1 MRRLRRSGRI
11 ASEVPIV
18 LLGTDTTGKVFS
30 EETKTVVLSR
40 HGAGIVSR
48 YPLAP
53 DELLT
58 LRLPGSTEQAEVR
71 LVGNIGGQPG
81 SYIYGVTFVDPDP
94 HFWPVEFPPPEPVE
108 GAGQRLALEC
118 SLCRTR
124 QNVEQHEIEED
135 VYSVNGNVLRYC
147 ARCGA
152 STPWTKALN
161 EPAPPP
167 DASPAQNYSDLPT
180 LLEEQS
186 FEPTFSRPPSPGAP
200 AAVRPPDFADLG
212 APASAAPDS
221 AWSAASALAGSDAS
235 SVPQGPPALARAT
248 AVLQSPALATAPP
261 AMQSVSALQV
271 APAATSA
278 QDVSARMLDAN
289 GRRVNRRRDMRV
301 RVNFSACLRDPAQ
314 GDEIVECENVSK
326 GGLCFRSPRQYSLD
340 SWIEVAAPYSPGE
353 LPLFVPAQI
362 KRVEA
367 LSDGKASRYGAAYA
381 KRNSARSSI

>member
-40 HGAGIVSR
+40 HGAGILSR
-48 YPLAP
+48 YALAP

-71 LVGNIGGQPG
+71 LVGKIGGQPG

-94 HFWPVEFPPPEPVE
+94 HFWPLEFPPPEPIE
-108 GAGQRLALEC
+108 GVSQRLALEC

-161 EPAPPP
+161 EPAPLP
-167 DASPAQNYSDLPT
+167 DASPAQSYSDSPT
-180 LLEEQS
+180 LLVEQS
-186 FEPTFSRPPSPGAP
+186 FEPTFSRPPSSPSGAR
-200 AAVRPPDFADLG
+200 AAFSPPVFADLDS
-212 APASAAPDS
+212 PVSATPDS
-221 AWSAASALAGSDAS
+221 ACSVASALAGLDES
-235 SVPQGPPALARAT
+235 SVQQGP
-248 AVLQSPALATAPP
+248 PALATAPP
-261 AMQSVSALQV
+261 AMQSASAVQV
-271 APAATSA
+271 ASA
-278 QDVSARMLDAN
+278 GASARDVPARMLDAS

-353 LPLFVPAQI
+353 LALFVPAQI

-367 LSDGKASRYGAAYA
+367 LSDSKISRYGAAYA
-381 KRNSARSSI
+381 KRNSARPSI

>member
-40 HGAGIVSR
+40 HGAGILSR
-48 YPLAP
+48 YALAP

-108 GAGQRLALEC
+108 GVSQRLALEC

-161 EPAPPP
+161 EPAPLP
-167 DASPAQNYSDLPT
+167 DASPAQNYSDSPT
-180 LLEEQS
+180 LLVEQS
-186 FEPTFSRPPSPGAP
+186 FEPTFSRPPSSGAR
-200 AAVRPPDFADLG
+200 AAFRTPVFADLDSSV
-212 APASAAPDS
+212 SATPDS
-221 AWSAASALAGSDAS
+221 PWSAAALAGLDAS
-235 SVPQGPPALARAT
+235 SVQQGRAT
-248 AVLQSPALATAPP
+248 AVLQPPALVTTAPP
-261 AMQSVSALQV
+261 AMQSASAVHVV
-271 APAATSA
+271 AAGATA
-278 QDVSARMLDAN
+278 QDVPARMLDAN

-314 GDEIVECENVSK
+314 GDEIVECDNVSK
-326 GGLCFRSPRQYSLD
+326 GGLCFRSPRHYSLD

-353 LPLFVPAQI
+353 LALFVPAQI

-367 LSDGKASRYGAAYA
+367 LSDGKVSRYGAAYA
-381 KRNSARSSI
+381 KRNSARPSF

>member
-40 HGAGIVSR
+40 HGAGILSR
-48 YPLAP
+48 YALAP

-108 GAGQRLALEC
+108 KVSQRLALEC

-161 EPAPPP
+161 EPAPLP
-167 DASPAQNYSDLPT
+167 DASPAQNYSDSPT
-180 LLEEQS
+180 LLVEQS
-186 FEPTFSRPPSPGAP
+186 FEPTFSRPTSSGAR
-200 AAVRPPDFADLG
+200 AAFRPPVFADLDS
-212 APASAAPDS
+212 PACATPDS
-221 AWSAASALAGSDAS
+221 AWSAAPALAALDAS
-235 SVPQGPPALARAT
+235 SVQQGPPALACAT
-248 AVLQSPALATAPP
+248 AVLQPPALVATAPL
-261 AMQSVSALQV
+261 AMQSASALQV
-271 APAATSA
+271 APAGASA

-353 LPLFVPAQI
+353 LALFVPAQI

-381 KRNSARSSI
+381 KRTARPSF